1 MNYALIVYGCN
12 GQYLYCCEEY
22 ETCTEVEQ
30 RIAEFEEDGDQAFT
44 YRVYCNQMTVK
55 ITPPAKSTVSIF

>member
-1 MNYALIVYGCN
+1 MNYALIVYRCN
-12 GQYLYCCEEY
+12 GQYLYSCEEY
-22 ETCTEVEQ
+22 ETCEEVEQ
-30 RIAEFEEDGDQAFT
+30 RIAELEEDSDQTFT